1 MLKNKTHLIFILA
14 LGHYLVSVWKVSDFV
29 LNLLISLHQVLN
41 RQSVDFLDFASN
53 HVQFFVLILNF
64 EQTLQFIDPWNL
76 GKNFLGLL
84 I

>member
-14 LGHYLVSVWKVSDFV
+14 LSHYLVSVWKVSDFV
-29 LNLLISLHQVLN
+29 LNLLISLDQVLN
-41 RQSVDFLDFASN
+41 RQSIDFLDFASN
-53 HVQFFVLILNF
+53 HVKFFVLILNF